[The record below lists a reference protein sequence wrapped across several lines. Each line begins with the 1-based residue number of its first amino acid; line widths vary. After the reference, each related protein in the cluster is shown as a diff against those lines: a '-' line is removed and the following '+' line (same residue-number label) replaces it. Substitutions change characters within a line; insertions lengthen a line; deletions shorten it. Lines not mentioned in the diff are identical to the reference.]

1 MSHLKTGIR
10 SLRMM
15 TGYYA
20 RKSAYSHTSHYSPY
34 GVLVHVTQS
43 AKITVCRSAEE
54 MLRIRPLWE
63 SLYAGGRYTL
73 FQNFELNLLAA
84 DRFAEREEPYVV
96 CVESGQGAAIVPASV
111 RRSDGTIRLLGEE
124 LFDYRAFLHCG
135 DDALLHAALGALA
148 ELGHPLE
155 IVALRG
161 SERSVVTD
169 ELGLFPFAAAPGV
182 RRKQISAE
190 SFAGAHTRLARNL
203 RRIERQGFVLKTY
216 NGANPELLRAIY
228 EAKARQSDTSLFHDS
243 ARIDFL
249 VSAAGV
255 MPHVFEIF
263 ALENGENRAAAVVT
277 LRDGECRRFYTGWF
291 GAECEKHSP
300 ALSLIY
306 EVTRQA
312 LAEGLD
318 CDYMTGEQ
326 GYKMRLATNS
336 VKLFRVLATAEEMA
350 AVARARELPAAA

>member
-1 MSHLKTGIR
+1 
-10 SLRMM
+10 
-15 TGYYA
+15 
-20 RKSAYSHTSHYSPY
+20 
-34 GVLVHVTQS
+34 
-43 AKITVCRSAEE
+43 

-84 DRFAEREEPYVV
+84 ERFAEREEPYVV
-96 CVESGQGAAIVPASV
+96 CAESEQGAAIVPASV
-111 RRSDGTIRLLGEE
+111 RRSDGTLRLLGEE
-124 LFDYRAFLHCG
+124 LFDYRAFLHRG
-135 DDALLHAALGALA
+135 DDSVLRAALGALA
-148 ELGHPLE
+148 ELGYPLE
-155 IVALRG
+155 IVALRE
-161 SERSVVTD
+161 SERSVVID

-182 RRKQISAE
+182 RREQMSAE

-203 RRIERQGFVLKTY
+203 RRIERQGFVPKTHG
-216 NGANPELLRAIY
+216 GADPELLRTIY

-243 ARIDFL
+243 ARIEFL
-249 VSAAGV
+249 VSAAAL

-263 ALENGENRAAAVVT
+263 TLENGEHRAAAVVT

-306 EVTRQA
+306 EATRQS
-312 LAEGLD
+312 LVEGLD

-326 GYKMRLATNS
+326 GYKMRLATNL
-336 VKLFRVLATAEEMA
+336 VKLFKVRATAAELA
-350 AVARARELPAAA
+350 AIAKARELPAAA